1 MRAEAI
7 PNVKSSSTIRTA
19 MRAGRETLDSSDTPD
34 LDSQVLLAHFL
45 GVDRAFLFAHPE
57 RTLSDLECAA
67 FLDTIHRRA
76 AGEPIAYITG
86 AKGFYDIDLQ
96 VTPSVLIPRPETE
109 LLLEE
114 ALRLSEDRPDLCVA
128 DIGTGSG
135 ALAIAFAR
143 QRPAARVY
151 ATDVCADALAVARE
165 NAALNGAD
173 VSFLEGDLA
182 EPVIE
187 RRIQVDL
194 LLANLPYVA
203 SETLDSLAVSRIEPR
218 LALDG
223 GIDGLALIRR
233 LLMQIP
239 SVCRQG
245 AIVLLEIGADQGE
258 SVARLV
264 EERLIHA
271 VAAKFCRITL
281 AWIAS
286 PVFEHGIR
294 NAESC

>member
-7 PNVKSSSTIRTA
+7 PKVKSSSTIRTA
-19 MRAGRETLDSSDTPD
+19 MRAGRETLESSDTPD

-67 FLDTIHRRA
+67 FLDTVHRRA

-135 ALAIAFAR
+135 ALAVTFAR
-143 QRPAARVY
+143 HRPQSKVY
-151 ATDVCADALAVARE
+151 ATEISRDALAVARG
-165 NAALNGAD
+165 NAERYGVKPTVLA
-173 VSFLEGDLA
+173 GDLA
-182 EPVIE
+182 EPLLKRGIK
-187 RRIQVDL
+187 IDL
-194 LLANLPYVA
+194 LLANLPYIVSDELA
-203 SETLDSLAVSRIEPR
+203 MLDVSRFEPR

-233 LLMQIP
+233 LLTQVP
-239 SVCRQG
+239 AVCHEG
-245 AIVLLEIGADQGE
+245 AYVLLEIGADQGE
-258 SVARLV
+258 AVARLID
-264 EERLIHA
+264 ERLDARCDILPDYA
-271 VAAKFCRITL
+271 GLDRI
-281 AWIAS
+281 AR
-286 PVFEHGIR
+286 FQM
-294 NAESC
+294 